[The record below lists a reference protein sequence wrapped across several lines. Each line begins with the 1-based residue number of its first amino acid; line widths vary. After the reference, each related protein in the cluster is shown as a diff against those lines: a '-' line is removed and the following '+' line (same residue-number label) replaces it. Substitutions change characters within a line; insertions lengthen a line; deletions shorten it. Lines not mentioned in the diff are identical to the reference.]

1 MVGMW
6 RRMMGLGLVMIG
18 AFALA
23 ACGDSDG
30 DDAATESSAASTVP
44 DTTEGSQDD
53 GVTVVAADLR
63 FSAATFRAAPGAVEV
78 TYRNEG
84 QAAHTLVIEGVTGFK
99 LDVPEHGDVD
109 KATVDLEP
117 GNYTIF
123 CDVPGHRD
131 AGMQAVLAVG

>member
-1 MVGMW
+1 MW
-6 RRMMGLGLVMIG
+6 RRAMGLGLVMIV
-18 AFALA
+18 AFALVG
-23 ACGDSDG
+23 CGDSDS
-30 DDAATESSAASTVP
+30 DDAATESSAASTAP
-44 DTTEGSQDD
+44 ETTESSQEG
-53 GVTVVAADLR
+53 GVTVVATDLR

-84 QAAHTLVIEGVTGFK
+84 QAVHTLVIEGVAGFK

-131 AGMQAVLAVG
+131 AGMQAVLAVA